1 MAAPRGRGVNTG
13 LTLLATQMMHFGVKK
28 IPPVTLALIAGQ
40 TAVYLEVFEKIF
52 PSPMSVCMSSDL
64 VYYQGDWMRM
74 IKGTFYHGD
83 DMHLYFNM
91 ASLMYKGS
99 LIETAYGSSYF
110 AYMIAVFT
118 GLTSATYIGLGLLL
132 GHCLQDISYIK
143 SCAVGFSGV
152 LFALKVIV
160 TEASP
165 PGVQYLLGS
174 IPIPS
179 KYFYWVELV
188 AIQLVAPNASFV
200 GHLAGI
206 LVGLAYCKGPLKFIM
221 DLIHPPGPHT
231 ANRSRDHSSR
241 SDHWSGRRGW
251 FGSRRFT
258 GSGRSGYHNSGSHP
272 APPPSFSGDYR
283 NDPRYEEI
291 ESMWMRSDGRQ
302 GSSADI
308 GGTAQQSAARTPG
321 RPGPS
326 APYSRQD
333 SSASYARPGSS
344 STYGRQNSSA
354 SYGIPGASG
363 GTQGYPTFPR
373 PKPTA
378 PSPDYNRNCEYTGG
392 LDEDEQ
398 NNLAINES
406 LQTQHTPRLY
416 PDLNE
421 LRANRTHFY
430 K

>member
-1 MAAPRGRGVNTG
+1 MAAPRGRGINTG

-40 TAVYLEVFEKIF
+40 TAVYLELFDNIF
-52 PSPMSVCMSSDL
+52 PSPMSVCMSSYL
-64 VYYQGDWMRM
+64 VYHHRDWMRM

-118 GLTSATYIGLGLLL
+118 GLTSATYVGLGLLL
-132 GHCLQDISYIK
+132 GHYLQDPSYIT

-179 KYFYWVELV
+179 KYFYWVELI

-221 DLIHPPGPHT
+221 DIFHPPGLRT
-231 ANRSRDHSSR
+231 VNRPRDHSSR
-241 SDHWSGRRGW
+241 LGQRSGWRGW
-251 FGSRRFT
+251 FRSSRFT
-258 GSGRSGYHNSGSHP
+258 GSGHSGHRDREAHI
-272 APPPSFSGDYR
+272 APPLFSGDYR
-283 NDPRYEEI
+283 NDPRFEEI
-291 ESMWMRSDGRQ
+291 ENMWLRSEGRQ

-308 GGTAQQSAARTPG
+308 GGGAGQGSARPSG
-321 RPGPS
+321 RPGSS
-326 APYSRQD
+326 APYGRQD
-333 SSASYARPGSS
+333 SSASYARPGF
-344 STYGRQNSSA
+344 SA
-354 SYGIPGASG
+354 SYSSSGASG
-363 GTQGYPTFPR
+363 GSQGYPTFPR
-373 PKPTA
+373 PKASA
-378 PSPDYNRNCEYTGG
+378 PPPDYNTNGEYTDG
-392 LDEDEQ
+392 LDEDDQ
-398 NNLAINES
+398 YNLAIMES
-406 LQTQHTPRLY
+406 IESSRQTTQGQHSPRLY
-416 PDLNE
+416 PDLSE
-421 LRANRTHFY
+421 LRAKRAHFY